1 MSKSVF
7 FSAIVAVCLA
17 VPSSTAAQSAVNLD
31 ELKRAALAQAQAQAQ
46 ASPPVVDLKLDE
58 AVQRAIERNL
68 DLAVE
73 RLNPLTYDHTLS
85 ALYATYR
92 PTMTSTFGNRSQVT
106 LPNSQLTG
114 VTTKL
119 DTETVTWLGG
129 LTQNVQW
136 GGGSFSLTFNNN
148 RQDSSNAFAIR
159 NPSYTSSLSASYT
172 QPLLRGF
179 RIDGTRTQL
188 ETTKISQTISELQL
202 KAATTTTLAS
212 VRNAYWDLLAARQAI
227 EAARQSL
234 SLASKLVADNRQRVE
249 IGTMAPIDVIQAQAE
264 EATRRQS
271 LVQAE
276 ATAGTAELALKRL
289 IVSGTDDPLW
299 SATIDPVDRPTFS
312 AEAVDVDTV
321 VKNAFENRIDLQQ
334 AKQQLDSNDLSIK
347 NLNNQTLPALN
358 LTGGY
363 QLAGLGGPQFER
375 DRLGGAILK
384 TIPGGYLDALANI
397 RGVDAPTW
405 NLQVNLSYPLGTS
418 SAEANLARAK
428 LQLQQTQAQ
437 IKQVVLQIAT
447 EVTNVALQVR
457 SNAQRVQASTAARE
471 LSEKRLEAE
480 QSKFEVGLSTNFM
493 VVQAQR
499 DLFDAQISELR
510 AILDYR
516 KSLVDLER
524 VQITGTGRS
533 VTTISGGGST
543 GSGVTTTVG
552 GTTTGGPGGGF

>member
-1 MSKSVF
+1 MARPSV
-7 FSAIVAVCLA
+7 S
-17 VPSSTAAQSAVNLD
+17 
-31 ELKRAALAQAQAQAQ
+31 
-46 ASPPVVDLKLDE
+46 
-58 AVQRAIERNL
+58 
-68 DLAVE
+68 
-73 RLNPLTYDHTLS
+73 
-85 ALYATYR
+85 
-92 PTMTSTFGNRSQVT
+92 
-106 LPNSQLTG
+106 
-114 VTTKL
+114 
-119 DTETVTWLGG
+119 
-129 LTQNVQW
+129 
-136 GGGSFSLTFNNN
+136 
-148 RQDSSNAFAIR
+148 
-159 NPSYTSSLSASYT
+159 
-172 QPLLRGF
+172 
-179 RIDGTRTQL
+179 
-188 ETTKISQTISELQL
+188 
-202 KAATTTTLAS
+202 LAS

>member
-7 FSAIVAVCLA
+7 LA
-17 VPSSTAAQSAVNLD
+17 VTLAICPILPSGAAAQSGVNLE
-31 ELKRAALAQAQAQAQ
+31 ELKRAALAQVQAQA
-46 ASPPVVDLKLDE
+46 APSVVDLKLDD

-73 RLNPLTYDHTLS
+73 RLNPRTYDYTLS
-85 ALYATYR
+85 GLYATYR
-92 PTMTSTFGNRSQVT
+92 PTVTSTFGNQSQVT

-114 VTTKL
+114 VTDKL
-119 DTETVTWLGG
+119 NTDRLTWVGG
-129 LTQNVQW
+129 LTQNVRW
-136 GGGSFSLTFNNN
+136 GGGSLTLGFNNS
-148 RQDSSNAFAIR
+148 RTDSSNAFAIR
-159 NPSYTSSLSASYT
+159 NPSYTANLSANYT

-188 ETTKISQTISELQL
+188 QTTKISQDVSELQL
-202 KAATTTTLAS
+202 RATTTATVAS

-249 IGTMAPIDVIQAQAE
+249 IGTMAPIDVVQAQAE

-276 ATAGTAELALKRL
+276 ATARTAELALKRL

-299 SATIDPVDRPTFS
+299 SATINPVDRPTFS
-312 AEAVDVDTV
+312 PEPVDVDAV

-334 AKQQLDSNDLSIK
+334 AKKQLDSNDLSIK
-347 NLNNQTLPALN
+347 NLTNQTLPALN
-358 LTGGY
+358 LTGGL
-363 QLAGLGGPQFER
+363 QLAGLGGTQFER
-375 DRLGGAILK
+375 DRLGGTVLK
-384 TIPGGYLDALANI
+384 TVPSGYLDALANI
-397 RGVDAPTW
+397 RKLDAPTW
-405 NLQVNLSYPLGTS
+405 NLQLNLSYPLGIS
-418 SAEANLARAK
+418 AAEANLARAK
-428 LQLQQTQAQ
+428 LQSQQTQAQ
-437 IKQVVLQIAT
+437 MKQIALQIAT

-457 SNAQRVQASTAARE
+457 SNAERVQAATAARE
-471 LSEKRLEAE
+471 LAEKRLEAE
-480 QSKFEVGLSTNFM
+480 QSKFEVGLSTNFF

-510 AILDYR
+510 TILDYR

-533 VTTISGGGST
+533 VTTISSGGGT
-543 GSGVTTTVG
+543 GAGGTTTVG